1 MGPLAR
7 TAGRARTL
15 PRIARH
21 TLAYARDLVRG
32 NAIAGDV
39 SWTSPGAVPVVLAH
53 GFLGTRGS
61 MQMLARRLRR
71 DGRVVV
77 SYSHGTFQ
85 TRSLRASAQELANHL
100 ARLRDEL
107 RVERFDVVGF
117 SMGGLTALH
126 AVKFLSL
133 APLVRRLVLLGTP
146 VEGTR
151 AGYLGVAALG
161 WMSPSV
167 WQVLPGSRF
176 LHELHAAPTPR
187 SVRVRQ
193 IHAAHDVLCPLPAP
207 IEGVAREDF
216 VVLPGGHSSLVVA
229 QPFYLKV
236 REFLNPEVEVTESG
250 ARPIAPPFPEA
261 GDLVGS

>member
-1 MGPLAR
+1 MGALTR
-7 TAGRARTL
+7 SVGRARHL
-15 PRIARH
+15 RRVARH
-21 TLAYARDLVRG
+21 TVAYARHLVRG

-85 TRSLRASAQELANHL
+85 IRSLRASAQELADHL
-100 ARLRDEL
+100 ARLQDEL

-126 AVKFLSL
+126 AVKFLAL
-133 APLVRRLVLLGTP
+133 HRLVRRLVLLGSPVDGTP
-146 VEGTR
+146 
-151 AGYLGVAALG
+151 AGYLGVATLG

-167 WQVLPGSRF
+167 WQVLPGSPF
-176 LHELHAAPTPR
+176 LRELREAPLPTPLPI
-187 SVRVRQ
+187 RQ
-193 IHAAHDVLCPLPAP
+193 IHAAQDVLCPLPAP
-207 IEGVAREDF
+207 VEGVRKEDF

-229 QPFYLKV
+229 RPFYLKV
-236 REFLNPEVEVTESG
+236 REFLNPEVEAAQSG
-250 ARPIAPPFPEA
+250 PRSIPPPFPEA
-261 GDLVGS
+261 SELVGS